1 MQDDKIIELL
11 FERSE
16 DAIAALE
23 RKYGRLCRQL
33 SRNILDDDGTVEECI
48 NDSWLGVWNAIP
60 PQQPSH
66 LGSFVCT
73 IVRNLSLKRRRM
85 DRAKKRDCRYDSAF
99 EELQDCLQGGFS
111 AEEQLEQKE
120 LVRAIEGFLDKL
132 SQENRVIFLRRYWFL
147 DSYEAIARLTG
158 KSEKAVS
165 VCLVRL
171 REKLR
176 KYLREEGFL
185 E

>member
-1 MQDDKIIELL
+1 
-11 FERSE
+11 
-16 DAIAALE
+16 
-23 RKYGRLCRQL
+23 
-33 SRNILDDDGTVEECI
+33 
-48 NDSWLGVWNAIP
+48 
-60 PQQPSH
+60 
-66 LGSFVCT
+66 
-73 IVRNLSLKRRRM
+73 M
-85 DRAKKRDCRYDSAF
+85 DRAKKRDSRYDSAF

-165 VCLVRL
+165 VSLVRL

-176 KYLREEGFL
+176 KYLREEGLL